1 MPKIEIKEKDLTTPG
16 VVVQDTDIV
25 FIPGFVDPDAA
36 IEKGVPYLFTS
47 SSEFKSLCG
56 DVAPT
61 FTRDQFYPKDEE
73 TGFGDNAIPS
83 GENEVMFDMG
93 TPDPGYVMAKELLAA
108 GLSVLFMRVNGNS
121 EVEDSYEKANTED
134 VKDLIGKTAD
144 ENSTYYYKDSE
155 KYVPYSTPITYPKFS
170 DYKVGADST
179 VYELTAIDYVDV
191 AKYYNDEAY
200 KVDPTGTIDKYEEAD
215 YPTFK
220 SVVLIS
226 SDGITYTVL
235 SDAKDAPEKFGTDN
249 ESTYKDKHYAL
260 SVGVGSEPTDWKT
273 NFNRYYVRSGKTVGG
288 TDNDT
293 YTKISL
299 PSNYKAYESG
309 NIYSKFSIDISSPSV
324 KTMYTELE
332 NIFDASDV
340 TGLVD
345 KGNYDFKYLTTGGY
359 PVFEYKNGSLVGQML
374 KLASTRGDCVALID
388 HTDNKGRTIDPA
400 DGDGKSLYQCLKASS
415 ITDGEF
421 GAMFTP
427 WSTFNRTTKDSNIKI
442 SSFRAPGSF
451 AYLLSLADSIQTNA
465 NWLAVAGVARGGVR
479 NLADGGMTTVIPNGV
494 ADYMQPRDGISINAV
509 TNIRPYGYTIWGN
522 RTLNKNSEGL
532 VATSFLNIRN
542 LISDVKKT
550 CYRVARKMTFEQD
563 TDVLWINFKSD
574 ISKLLD
580 RMKSGYGIS
589 GYKIL
594 RDTEHEMAGAKA
606 TLCAQVVLFPV
617 EPVEDFYITIV
628 LKDDEVSVE

>member
-61 FTRDQFYPKDEE
+61 FTQDQLYPEGE
-73 TGFGDNAIPS
+73 VSGFGDYAIPS

-108 GLSVLFMRVNGNS
+108 GLSVLFMRVNGKS
-121 EVEDSYEKANTED
+121 KVEDSYEQADTED
-134 VKDLIGKTAD
+134 VKDLIGKPANN
-144 ENSTYYYKDSE
+144 ESTYYYKE
-155 KYVPYSTPITYPKFS
+155 GTGYLPYSSSITHPKFS
-170 DYKVGADST
+170 DYEAGGDST
-179 VYELTAIDYVDV
+179 VYKLTAIDYVDV
-191 AKYYNDEAY
+191 ATYYNDETY
-200 KVDPTGTIDKYEEAD
+200 RVDPTGKIDKHKD
-215 YPTFK
+215 TSYPTFK

-226 SDGITYTVL
+226 SDGTTYTVL
-235 SDAKDAPEKFGTDN
+235 SGAKDAPAKLGTDN
-249 ESTYKDKHYAL
+249 ESTYKDKYYAL
-260 SVGVGSEPTDWKT
+260 SVGVGSEPGDWET
-273 NFNRYYVRSGKTVGG
+273 AFSSYYVRSGIAVGG
-288 TDNDT
+288 TGDDT
-293 YTKISL
+293 YTKIVLS
-299 PSNYKAYESG
+299 SDHKVYESD
-309 NIYSKFSIDISSPSV
+309 NIYIKSSFDTSSPSV
-324 KTMYTELE
+324 TTMYKELE
-332 NIFDASDV
+332 DIFDTSDV

-359 PVFEYKNGSLVGQML
+359 PVFEYKKGSLVGQML

-400 DGDGKSLYQCLKASS
+400 DGKGESLYQCLKASS

-522 RTLNKNSEGL
+522 RTLSKNSEGL
-532 VATSFLNIRN
+532 VATSFLNVRN

-563 TDVLWINFKSD
+563 TDVLWINFKAD
-574 ISKLLD
+574 IAKLLD

-594 RDTEHEMAGAKA
+594 RDTEHEMANAKA